1 MESAQGFI
9 STMQI
14 APSFN
19 SASLYA
25 FAVVIHCRYSV
36 PTKRLHYFI
45 EVTGF
50 PLALG
55 TPVRRLPQRTKPSRF
70 SPILTLISAFP
81 FKSHTALV
89 IV

>member
-1 MESAQGFI
+1 MVSLQQRSFVYILIRIMESAQGFI

-36 PTKRLHYFI
+36 PTKRLRYFI
-45 EVTGF
+45 EVKGF
-50 PLALG
+50 PSPLG
-55 TPVRRLPQRTKPSRF
+55 LPCGGKRKEGNLHGF
-70 SPILTLISAFP
+70 HP
-81 FKSHTALV
+81 F
-89 IV
+89 